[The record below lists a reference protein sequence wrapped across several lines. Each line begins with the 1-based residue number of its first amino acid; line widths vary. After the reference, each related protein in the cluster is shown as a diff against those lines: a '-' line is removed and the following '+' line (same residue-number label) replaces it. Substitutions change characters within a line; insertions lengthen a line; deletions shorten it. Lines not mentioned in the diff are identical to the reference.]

1 MVAGSGTGAVLSRL
15 LHVPETGS
23 TNADLRQLAEAGG
36 GDVNWDGLWLRADR
50 QTAGRGRQGRDWF
63 SPPGNFYGSTL
74 VRLRAGDPM
83 AATLA
88 LVAAVAIEEAV
99 RSCLPDFGAR
109 LALKWPNDLL
119 IDGAKL
125 SGILLERTGD
135 AIVIGMGVN
144 LASAPDL
151 PDRATTALDDHGILV
166 TPEAMQAT
174 LADAMT
180 RWVGIWREQGLA
192 TVLERWEARAHPRGT
207 SLTAK
212 LPDGQVLTGTFEG
225 LASDGA
231 LRLGL
236 ADGSSHVIHAGD
248 IFLV

>member
-1 MVAGSGTGAVLSRL
+1 L

-23 TNADLRQLAEAGG
+23 TNADLRQLADAGG
-36 GDVNWDGLWLRADR
+36 EDGLWLRADR
-50 QTAGRGRQGRDWF
+50 QTAGRGRQGRDWS
-63 SPPGNFYGSTL
+63 SPSGNFYGSTL
-74 VRLRAGDPM
+74 VRLQPSDPM

-88 LVAAVAIEEAV
+88 LVAAVAIEDAV
-99 RSCLPDFGAR
+99 RSCLPDIGAR

-135 AIVIGMGVN
+135 AIVIGMGIN
-144 LASAPDL
+144 LASAPGL
-151 PDRATTALDDHGILV
+151 PDRATTALGDHGVSV
-166 TPEAMQAT
+166 TPEAMQAL

-180 RWVGIWREQGLA
+180 RWIAVWREQGMFA
-192 TVLERWEARAHPRGT
+192 IIARWEARAHPHGT
-207 SLTAK
+207 PLTAR
-212 LPDGQVLTGTFEG
+212 LPDGQVLTGTFHG
-225 LASDGA
+225 LANDGA

-236 ADGSSHVIHAGD
+236 ADGSVHVIHAGD

>member
-1 MVAGSGTGAVLSRL
+1 L

-36 GDVNWDGLWLRADR
+36 EDGLWLRADR
-50 QTAGRGRQGRDWF
+50 QTAGRGRQGRDWS
-63 SPPGNFYGSTL
+63 SPIGNYYGSTL
-74 VRLRAGDPM
+74 VRLRPGDPM

-88 LVAAVAIEEAV
+88 LVAAVAIEDAV
-99 RSCLPDFGAR
+99 RSCVPNIGAR

-135 AIVIGMGVN
+135 AVIIGMGIN

-151 PDRATTALDDHGILV
+151 SDRATTALVDHGV
-166 TPEAMQAT
+166 TVAPATMQAL

-180 RWVGIWREQGLA
+180 RWLAVWRQQGLA
-192 TVLERWEARAHPRGT
+192 SIIERWEARAHPRGT
-207 SLTAK
+207 PLTAC
-212 LPDGQVLTGTFEG
+212 LPDGQALTGVFDG
-225 LASDGA
+225 LASHGA
-231 LRLGL
+231 LRLTL
-236 ADGSSHVIHAGD
+236 ADGAAHVIHAGD

>member
-1 MVAGSGTGAVLSRL
+1 M

-36 GDVNWDGLWLRADR
+36 EEGLWLRADR
-50 QTAGRGRQGRDWF
+50 QTAGRGRQGRDWS
-63 SPPGNFYGSTL
+63 SPSGNFYGSTL
-74 VRLRAGDPM
+74 VRLRPGDPM
-83 AATLA
+83 PATLA
-88 LVAAVAIEEAV
+88 LVAAVAIEDAV
-99 RSCLPDFGAR
+99 RSCLSAIGAR

-125 SGILLERTGD
+125 SGILLERVGD
-135 AIVIGMGVN
+135 AVVIGMGIN

-151 PDRATTALDDHGILV
+151 PDRATTALCDHGV
-166 TPEAMQAT
+166 AVSPAAMQAL

-180 RWVGIWREQGLA
+180 RWVAIWREQGLPA
-192 TVLERWEARAHPRGT
+192 IIARWEARAHPRGAM
-207 SLTAK
+207 LTAR
-212 LPDGQVLTGTFEG
+212 LPDGQALTGIFQG

-236 ADGSSHVIHAGD
+236 ADGSAHVIHAGD

>member
-1 MVAGSGTGAVLSRL
+1 L

-36 GDVNWDGLWLRADR
+36 VDGHWDGLWLRADR
-50 QTAGRGRQGRDWF
+50 QRAGRGRQGREWS
-63 SPPGNFYGSTL
+63 SPPGNYYGSTL
-74 VRLRAGDPM
+74 VRLRPGDPM

-88 LVAAVAIEEAV
+88 LVAAVAIEDAV
-99 RSCLPDFGAR
+99 RACLPDIGTR
-109 LALKWPNDLL
+109 LVLKWPNDLL

-135 AIVIGMGVN
+135 AVVIGMGIN

-151 PDRATTALDDHGILV
+151 SDRATTALGDHGV
-166 TPEAMQAT
+166 TVSPQTMQAL

-180 RWVGIWREQGLA
+180 RWLAIWREQGLSA
-192 TVLERWEARAHPRGT
+192 IITRWEARAHPRGT
-207 SLTAK
+207 VLTAR
-212 LPDGQVLTGTFEG
+212 LPDGQALTGAFDG

-236 ADGSSHVIHAGD
+236 ADGSCHVIHAGD
-248 IFLV
+248 IFLI

>member
-1 MVAGSGTGAVLSRL
+1 
-15 LHVPETGS
+15 
-23 TNADLRQLAEAGG
+23 
-36 GDVNWDGLWLRADR
+36 
-50 QTAGRGRQGRDWF
+50 
-63 SPPGNFYGSTL
+63 
-74 VRLRAGDPM
+74 M

-88 LVAAVAIEEAV
+88 LVAAVAIEDAV
-99 RSCLPDFGAR
+99 RTCLPDIGAR

-135 AIVIGMGVN
+135 AIVIGMGIN

-151 PDRATTALDDHGILV
+151 SDRATTALGDHGVAV
-166 TPEAMQAT
+166 TPEAMQA
-174 LADAMT
+174 LLVDAMT
-180 RWVGIWREQGLA
+180 RWVTVWREQGLPA
-192 TVLERWEARAHPRGT
+192 IIARWEGRAHPHGRPL
-207 SLTAK
+207 SAR
-212 LPDGQVLTGTFEG
+212 LPDGQVLTGTFHG

-236 ADGSSHVIHAGD
+236 ADGFAHVIHAGD

>member
-1 MVAGSGTGAVLSRL
+1 M

-36 GDVNWDGLWLRADR
+36 EDGDWDGLWLRADL
-50 QTAGRGRQGRDWF
+50 QTAGRGRQGREWS
-63 SPPGNFYGSTL
+63 SPSGNYYGSTL
-74 VRLRAGDPM
+74 VRLRPGDPM

-88 LVAAVAIEEAV
+88 LVAAVAIEDAV
-99 RSCLPDFGAR
+99 RSCLPDIGAR

-135 AIVIGMGVN
+135 AVVIGMGIN
-144 LASAPDL
+144 LASAPVL
-151 PDRATTALDDHGILV
+151 SDRATTALGDHGV
-166 TPEAMQAT
+166 AVSPQTMQAL

-180 RWVGIWREQGLA
+180 RWVAIWREQGLPSIIA
-192 TVLERWEARAHPRGT
+192 RWEAKAHPRGT
-207 SLTAK
+207 ALTAK
-212 LPDGQVLTGTFEG
+212 LPDGQALTGSFDG

-236 ADGSSHVIHAGD
+236 ADGSGHVIHAGD
-248 IFLV
+248 IFLI

>member
-1 MVAGSGTGAVLSRL
+1 MVAGRSTGAVLSRL

-36 GDVNWDGLWLRADR
+36 EDGLWLRADR
-50 QTAGRGRQGRDWF
+50 QTAGRGRQGREWS
-63 SPPGNFYGSTL
+63 SPSGNFYGSTL
-74 VRLRAGDPM
+74 VRLRPNDPM

-88 LVAAVAIEEAV
+88 LAAAVAIEEAV
-99 RSCLPDFGAR
+99 SICLSTSAIRPM
-109 LALKWPNDLL
+109 LKWPNDLL

-125 SGILLERTGD
+125 SGILMERTGD
-135 AIVIGMGVN
+135 AVIIGMGIN
-144 LASAPDL
+144 LASAPQL
-151 PDRATTALDDHGILV
+151 SDRATTSLCDHGIDL
-166 TPEAMQAT
+166 TPATMQGL

-180 RWVGIWREQGLA
+180 RWVAVWREQGLG
-192 TVLERWEARAHPRGT
+192 TIVDRWEARAHPRGAP
-207 SLTAK
+207 LTAR
-212 LPDGQVLTGTFEG
+212 LPDGQVLNGTFEG

-236 ADGSSHVIHAGD
+236 ADGATHVIHAGD